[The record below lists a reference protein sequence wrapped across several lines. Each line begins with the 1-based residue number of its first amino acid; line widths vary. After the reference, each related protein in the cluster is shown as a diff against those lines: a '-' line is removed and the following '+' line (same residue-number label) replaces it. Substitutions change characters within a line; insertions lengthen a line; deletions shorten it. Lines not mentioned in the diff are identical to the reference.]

1 MLSDEALHEKL
12 KRGDLDA
19 FDLLYDRHARPL
31 FGFIR
36 KHLADAHEAEDVLHE
51 TFMTMLR
58 ERDSGRA
65 ALNLRAWLY
74 QVARNLCL
82 NRLRARKRG
91 ARAIEAAATEPVD
104 NELPDRLLEDRQS
117 AERLRRA
124 VERLPS
130 GLAELY
136 ALRAG
141 GMSYEE
147 LAAVLSIPVGTV
159 KSRIHEMVARLRQE
173 MER

>member
-12 KRGDLDA
+12 LRGDLGA
-19 FDLLYDRHARPL
+19 FDLLYERHARAL
-31 FGFIR
+31 FTFIR
-36 KHLADAHEAEDVLHE
+36 KHLSDAHEAEDVLHE
-51 TFMTMLR
+51 TFMALLR
-58 ERDSGRA
+58 ARGGDA
-65 ALNLRAWLY
+65 PTQCLRAWLFTA
-74 QVARNLCL
+74 ARNLSL
-82 NRLRARKRG
+82 NRLRSRRRG
-91 ARAIEAAATEPVD
+91 ARALEVAEVAPAPELPPDRVIEA
-104 NELPDRLLEDRQS
+104 RQS

-124 VERLPS
+124 VEGLPA

-147 LAAVLSIPVGTV
+147 LAAVLAVPVGTV
-159 KSRIHEMVARLRQE
+159 KSRMHDMVSRLRQE